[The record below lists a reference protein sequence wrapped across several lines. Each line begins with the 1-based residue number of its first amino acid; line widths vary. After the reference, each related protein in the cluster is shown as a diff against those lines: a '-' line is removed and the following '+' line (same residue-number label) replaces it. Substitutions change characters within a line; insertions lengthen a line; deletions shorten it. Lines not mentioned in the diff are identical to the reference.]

1 VGEPP
6 RASTGTLAC
15 ASRGE
20 HIGEHIGVPTRL
32 EPSRL
37 PADGYRR
44 LDSSE
49 APTMDA
55 FKVCYFRRAPLSLTV
70 LLASATAFDMMT
82 YDMGRGAVMAKG
94 QM

>member
-1 VGEPP
+1 
-6 RASTGTLAC
+6 
-15 ASRGE
+15 
-20 HIGEHIGVPTRL
+20 
-32 EPSRL
+32 
-37 PADGYRR
+37 
-44 LDSSE
+44 
-49 APTMDA
+49 MDA